1 MKKSL
6 VALAALAATSA
17 FAQFSITGL
26 LDAGYQAID
35 YKGGKAA
42 GITNNGSA
50 TSTIQF
56 NGATDLGGGLKAEF
70 KINSDINPTT
80 TQGNTGWGGGASTS
94 DTAGVVTKNSVAG
107 TAGSW
112 LNSEQRVGLAGG
124 FGRIDMGV
132 INNGSL
138 AAAGTGTPFGTA
150 VGSGFRS
157 IYTTDSLSSAS
168 ASPVRHD
175 NSVRFTTPSFNGITG
190 EYYYVKKNVNAK
202 TPATTTFSGTSQTTF
217 STTFGAYDTTGISEL
232 TVKYN
237 QGPLNIAYAAQTQ
250 DATGTGA
257 TIASKGKLNT
267 LGVNYTVGALT
278 GYLMN
283 QTAKDDNTGA
293 DGKLDRTTNF
303 VGVKYVMGA
312 HSFMAQNGSAKL
324 TSSNQAAAAAQ
335 VEGAKSTVT
344 GLGYDYA
351 LGKTTSIYVRTESIN
366 DKAGMV
372 APRTTIDVTAAGKI
386 TRQAIG
392 LRHTF

>member
-26 LDAGYQAID
+26 LDAGYQSID

-80 TQGNTGWGGGASTS
+80 TNGNSGGAAAH
-94 DTAGVVTKNSVAG
+94 TANT
-107 TAGSW
+107 GSW

-124 FGRIDMGV
+124 FGRVDMGV

-157 IYTTDSLSSAS
+157 LWTTDSLSVAS
-168 ASPVRHD
+168 SSPVRFD
-175 NSVRFTTPSFNGITG
+175 NSVRYTTPSFNGLTG
-190 EYYYVKKNVNAK
+190 EYYYVKKNTNA
-202 TPATTTFSGTSQTTF
+202 TNNTFG
-217 STTFGAYDTTGISEL
+217 TTFGSYDTNGISEL
-232 TVKYN
+232 TLKYSS
-237 QGPLNIAYAAQTQ
+237 GPLNAAFATQQQ
-250 DATGTGA
+250 DAVDTGTA
-257 TIASKGKLNT
+257 PANTKGTLNT
-267 LGVNYTVGALT
+267 LGVNYTVGAIT

-283 QTAKDDNTGA
+283 QTAKDDAAVEAN
-293 DGKLDRTTNF
+293 KLNRSTSI
-303 VGVKYVMGA
+303 VGVKYVTGA
-312 HSFMAQNGSAKL
+312 HTFSAQSGSAKL
-324 TSSNQAAAAAQ
+324 KSSGQTSTATFA
-335 VEGAKSTVT
+335 VEGEKSTVT

-351 LGKTTSIYVRTESIN
+351 LGKTTSVYFRSESIN
-366 DKAGMV
+366 DKAGLV
-372 APRTTIDVTAAGKI
+372 AARATIDVAGQTKI
-386 TRQAIG
+386 TRQAFG
-392 LRHTF
+392 LRHSF